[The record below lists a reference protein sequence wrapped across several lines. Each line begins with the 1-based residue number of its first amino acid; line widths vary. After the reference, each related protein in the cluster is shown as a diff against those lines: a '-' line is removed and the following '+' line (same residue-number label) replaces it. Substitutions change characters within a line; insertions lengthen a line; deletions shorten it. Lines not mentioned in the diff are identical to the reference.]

1 MRWRK
6 TDSEIL
12 TSDRLSSVRIASRVF
27 VANLRSSNRTGLTLL
42 LVVGLRGT
50 HNPHIPRLV
59 LS

>member
-12 TSDRLSSVRIASRVF
+12 TSDWLSSVRIASRVF
-27 VANLRSSNRTGLTLL
+27 VANLRGSNRTGLTLL

-50 HNPHIPRLV
+50 HNLHIPRLV